1 MRIVVQREVPGHEGY
16 WAGKDGTIQS
26 PNGKITRGSLNK
38 VIDYFMIG
46 IFYKLYYVHRL
57 IAFAWC
63 ENPRPDIFLQVHH
76 IDQNEHNNCP
86 ENLMW
91 VNTKLNNLQSSG
103 YNCSFDKPMKRW
115 KAYCINY
122 GKQKHLGYFKT
133 FLEAHRV
140 GRAYRDIKFAK
151 IYNTL
156 SKMAKTLP
164 G

>member
-1 MRIVVQREVPGHEGY
+1 MRIVIQRELPGHKGF
-16 WAGKDGTIQS
+16 WCGNDGTIQK
-26 PNGKITRGSLNK
+26 PNGKITRGCLDPST
-38 VIDYFMIG
+38 DYFRIQING
-46 IFYKLYYVHRL
+46 RIYKVHRL
-57 IAFAWC
+57 IAFAWID
-63 ENPRPDIFLQVHH
+63 NPRPDIFDMVHH
-76 IDQNEHNNCP
+76 KDENEHNNCP

-91 VNTKLNNLQSSG
+91 VNRQLNNLQSSG

-140 GRAYRDIKFAK
+140 GRAYRDSKFAK